1 VNAAAL
7 EVSGLSAPFGAHPG
21 LREIS
26 FTVAPGER
34 LVIVGRSG
42 AGKTTLLRAVA
53 GLAPTTGG
61 RVAIAGRD
69 VSSEPPE
76 RRNAVYLQQTPLLFP
91 HLSVMENVA
100 FPLRVR
106 RVAERDIGPRVQE
119 ALARVQL
126 DGFGDRRSR
135 TLSGGQHHRVA
146 LARAMVARPAVLLLD
161 EPLSALDPSLRDEI
175 RAAML
180 VLQREYGPALVLVT
194 HDLDEAGLV
203 ADRLG
208 VLLDGRLAQTAPPGE
223 VFSAPATLGV
233 ARLLG
238 IPNIVPGV
246 LEPGGVFASAIGRIL
261 LPDAPASREGE
272 PRMAVFRPGAAR
284 LDPNG
289 PLAGRVVG
297 IRQGPRNTAILV
309 EAGGIVLEIAPGAGE
324 PPYPDAVVAW
334 ELDPRQCAFLDP

>member
-1 VNAAAL
+1 VNAAL
-7 EVSGLSAPFGAHPG
+7 EVSGLSAPFGAHAG

-61 RVAIAGRD
+61 RVEIAGRD

-91 HLSVMENVA
+91 HLSVTENVA

-106 RVAERDIGPRVQE
+106 RVAERDIGPRVRE
-119 ALARVQL
+119 ALATVQL
-126 DGFGDRRSR
+126 DGFGDRRPR

-161 EPLSALDPSLRDEI
+161 EPLSALDPSLRNEI

-180 VLQREYGPALVLVT
+180 ALQREYGPALVLVT
-194 HDLDEAGLV
+194 HDLDEAGRV
-203 ADRLG
+203 ADRIG

-246 LEPGGVFASAIGRIL
+246 LEAGGVFASAIGRIL
-261 LPDAPASREGE
+261 LPDAPADRDRG

-284 LDPNG
+284 LVPNG

-297 IRQGPRNTAILV
+297 IRQGPRNTAILID
-309 EAGGIVLEIAPGAGE
+309 AGGIVVEITPGAGK
-324 PPYPDAVVAW
+324 PPCSNEVVAW
-334 ELDPRQCAFLDP
+334 ELDPRQCAFLNP

>member
-1 VNAAAL
+1 
-7 EVSGLSAPFGAHPG
+7 
-21 LREIS
+21 
-26 FTVAPGER
+26 
-34 LVIVGRSG
+34 
-42 AGKTTLLRAVA
+42 
-53 GLAPTTGG
+53 
-61 RVAIAGRD
+61 
-69 VSSEPPE
+69 
-76 RRNAVYLQQTPLLFP
+76 
-91 HLSVMENVA
+91 
-100 FPLRVR
+100 
-106 RVAERDIGPRVQE
+106 
-119 ALARVQL
+119 
-126 DGFGDRRSR
+126 
-135 TLSGGQHHRVA
+135 
-146 LARAMVARPAVLLLD
+146 MVARPAVLLLD
-161 EPLSALDPSLRDEI
+161 EPLSALDPSLRNEI

-180 VLQREYGPALVLVT
+180 ALQREYGPALVLVT
-194 HDLDEAGLV
+194 HDLDEAGRV
-203 ADRLG
+203 ADRIG

-261 LPDAPASREGE
+261 LPDAPANRGGG
-272 PRMAVFRPGAAR
+272 PRVAVFRPGAAR

-309 EAGGIVLEIAPGAGE
+309 EAGGIVLEIAPGAGD